1 MNRELVVVGIGLVAM
16 TLHSLDE
23 SIAFGAPSGP
33 PWIAQIAIIV
43 LLVAL
48 CALHPRLGPW
58 RLGTAAL
65 LVLLGAFVVR
75 TGWDAHVQ
83 PLLVH
88 GPGATTARVL
98 FYLVGFPPSLR
109 GASRGRQHQ
118 ATRHE
123 RSRHLAAPP
132 ARHRIGPNV
141 ATGNRC
147 GTVPGG
153 AIR

>member
-1 MNRELVVVGIGLVAM
+1 M

-48 CALHPRLGPW
+48 CALHPRLGTW
-58 RLGTAAL
+58 RLATAAL

-75 TGWDAHVQ
+75 TGWAAHVQ

-88 GPGATTARVL
+88 GPGATDATGVL
-98 FYLVGFPPSLR
+98 FLCGGVLLIAAGVLLVERTVRLR
-109 GASRGRQHQ
+109 RRG
-118 ATRHE
+118 
-123 RSRHLAAPP
+123 
-132 ARHRIGPNV
+132 I
-141 ATGNRC
+141 TGRPV
-147 GTVPGG
+147 TS
-153 AIR
+153 